1 MSGVANTNR
10 EVVNERDHPG
20 PLLLLRTDVSF
31 QHGTGHLMRCKAL
44 ADSWARAGGRSGFVT
59 TSDLDPYRS
68 WLDGINVHR
77 IEPRDLLED
86 AEATAELAVALRAS
100 WVAADGYHLD
110 AHWQPAFGGACRLLV
125 FDDYGHGSP
134 FCADLVLNQ
143 NPSADAALYRQR
155 HSETDL
161 LLGARYA
168 LLRSQFSAWRGWKR
182 TILPE
187 ARRLLV
193 TFGGTD
199 PVGMTLRVVDA
210 LRDIPDLE
218 AQLVVGGGNVLAER
232 IVEACAG
239 TRFQVH
245 RNVTAMA
252 ELIASCDFAL
262 CASGSTTLECAFL
275 QTPQILV
282 SVADNQR
289 ALADALAAA
298 GVAESLGWHSNVSA
312 QDLIQAVTNLR
323 EDASRRSAMSLAAGE
338 MVDGLGGDRVVCQ
351 MLARTL
357 TLRPL
362 GPGDQERLWLWAND
376 PQARAASFSGAPISW
391 ENHVHWFA
399 ALLGN
404 PGARAWIAGSEAGEV
419 LGCVRFTIEEET
431 AILSIVLDPAFRSR
445 GLGAAVIARASRALF
460 AETEVDQIHAHI
472 SPSNRACVS
481 DFEKAG
487 YAQQDAVTT
496 QFEAAEHFT
505 LQRPITRA
513 TD

>member
-1 MSGVANTNR
+1 MSGGANANR
-10 EVVNERDHPG
+10 EIRNEQDHPG
-20 PLLLLRTDVSF
+20 PILLLRTDVSF
-31 QHGTGHLMRCKAL
+31 QHGTGHLMRCNAL
-44 ADSWARAGGRSGFVT
+44 ADAWARAGGRSAFVT
-59 TSDLDPYRS
+59 TSDLGPYGS
-68 WLDGINVHR
+68 WLGGRDVHR

-86 AEATAELAVALRAS
+86 AKATAELALALRAA

-110 AHWQPAFGGACRLLV
+110 SDWQAGFGGACRLLL

-134 FCADLVLNQ
+134 FCADIVLNQ

-155 HSETDL
+155 QYKTEL

-168 LLRSQFSAWRGWKR
+168 LLRSQFFAWRGWKR
-182 TILPE
+182 ATAPK
-187 ARRLLV
+187 AKRLLV

-210 LRDIPDLE
+210 LRTIPDLE
-218 AQLVVGGGNVLAER
+218 AQLVVGGGNVLADR
-232 IVEACAG
+232 IVDACVG

-289 ALADALAAA
+289 ALADALASA

-376 PQARAASFSGAPISW
+376 PQVRAASFSGAPISW

-404 PGARAWIAGSEAGEV
+404 PRARAWIAGSEAGEV

-431 AILSIVLDPAFRSR
+431 AILSIVLDPAFRGR
-445 GLGAAVIARASRALF
+445 GLGAAVIARASRELF
-460 AETEVDQIHAHI
+460 AETEIDQIHAYI
-472 SPSNRACVS
+472 RPTNLASVS
-481 DFEKAG
+481 AFRKALYSQG
-487 YAQQDAVTT
+487 NTVILDGHT
-496 QFEAAEHFT
+496 AEHFI
-505 LQRPITRA
+505 LQRTVNA
-513 TD
+513 

>member
-1 MSGVANTNR
+1 
-10 EVVNERDHPG
+10 
-20 PLLLLRTDVSF
+20 
-31 QHGTGHLMRCKAL
+31 
-44 ADSWARAGGRSGFVT
+44 
-59 TSDLDPYRS
+59 
-68 WLDGINVHR
+68 VHR
-77 IEPRDLLED
+77 IEPSDLLED
-86 AEATAELAVALRAS
+86 AEATAELAVALGAS

-110 AHWQPAFGGACRLLV
+110 AHWQTAFGGVCRLLV

-134 FCADLVLNQ
+134 FCADIVLNQ

-182 TILPE
+182 ATAPK

-210 LRDIPDLE
+210 LRTIPDLE
-218 AQLVVGGGNVLAER
+218 AQLVVGGGNVLADR
-232 IVEACAG
+232 IVEACVG
-239 TRFQVH
+239 TRFTVH

-262 CASGSTTLECAFL
+262 CAAGSTTLECAFL

-289 ALADALAAA
+289 ALADALASA

-312 QDLIQAVTNLR
+312 QDLIQAVTTLQ

-376 PQARAASFSGAPISW
+376 PQVRAASFSGAPIPW
-391 ENHVHWFA
+391 ENHVLWFA
-399 ALLGN
+399 SLLGN
-404 PGARAWIAGSEAGEV
+404 PCARAWIAGSEAGESV
-419 LGCVRFTIEEET
+419 GCIRFAIEKKDAT
-431 AILSIVLDPAFRSR
+431 LSIVLDPAFRGR
-445 GLGAAVIARASRALF
+445 GLGAAVIALASRVLF
-460 AETEVDQIHAHI
+460 AETDVSQIHAYI
-472 SPSNRACVS
+472 RPSNRASVS
-481 DFEKAG
+481 AFRKSG
-487 YAQQDAVTT
+487 YLQGNAVTLDGDT
-496 QFEAAEHFT
+496 AEHFI
-505 LQRPITRA
+505 LQRTVNS
-513 TD
+513 